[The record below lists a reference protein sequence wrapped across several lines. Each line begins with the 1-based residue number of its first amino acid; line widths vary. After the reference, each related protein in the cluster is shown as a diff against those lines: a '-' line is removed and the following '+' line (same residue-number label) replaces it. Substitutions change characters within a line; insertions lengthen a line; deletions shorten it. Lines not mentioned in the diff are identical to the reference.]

1 MPLTTN
7 SFRNAWMAI
16 VIAMAML
23 ALPAFAQDPTGG
35 AARRSAGAGCR
46 PRHGCCACGRVGA
59 RRCRHRQPADSPEIS
74 VTGEPPADTRALDE
88 TVQELKKDV
97 VDLNKELFVLEEE
110 LLFPANTQVA
120 VFVSMDIGEFF
131 ALDSL
136 TLKIDNKEVAN
147 YMYTPREA
155 EALLKGGVHRVYLGN
170 LKVGEHQLVAF
181 FAGKGPN
188 DRDYKRGANH
198 QVREGRRRQVP
209 RAQDHRPPAQGAARV
224 RDQGLGIGLRVT
236 LKRLIQIAVVCGAV
250 GALAPALVPQ
260 AMAAKKEV
268 DKLSPT
274 VVRDLH
280 FGDALFYY
288 YQAQDFEAITRL
300 QAYRA
305 VGPHAASRC
314 GDRPAARRPLSIAR
328 PAQRGR

>member
-1 MPLTTN
+1 MPLTTKY
-7 SFRNAWMAI
+7 FRRSWMAI
-16 VIAMAML
+16 VSAMFIL
-23 ALPAFAQDPTGG
+23 AAPAFAQDPQTAPPTEAP
-35 AARRSAGAGCR
+35 AADAASQEA
-46 PRHGCCACGRVGA
+46 P
-59 RRCRHRQPADSPEIS
+59 PADAAPADAAAAPAEGDVA

-88 TVQELKKDV
+88 TVQDLKKDV

-188 DRDYKRGANH
+188 NLDYKRGAN
-198 QVREGRRRQVP
+198 
-209 RAQDHRPPAQGAARV
+209 
-224 RDQGLGIGLRVT
+224 
-236 LKRLIQIAVVCGAV
+236 LKFEKGV
-250 GALAPALVPQ
+250 GAKYLELKITDRQ
-260 AMAAKKEV
+260 RK
-268 DKLSPT
+268 
-274 VVRDLH
+274 
-280 FGDALFYY
+280 
-288 YQAQDFEAITRL
+288 AQPEFAIK
-300 QAYRA
+300 
-305 VGPHAASRC
+305 
-314 GDRPAARRPLSIAR
+314 DWE
-328 PAQRGR
+328 